1 MVGVL
6 LQITNPFSIK
16 KYRKTIKIFGYSKN
30 NSLLCT
36 VQLKKQF
43 MKRLK
48 ILSTLLLICFVVAT
62 FQNSLTSFVNGFSLG
77 WNIGEYEE
85 MYETT
90 SQTYLAMKLT
100 PKSDLLQMNTL
111 NVRDSSS
118 MMMLPE
124 KATFITFK
132 SMHQE
137 ASGEDKF
144 HSVVDALLNVAILSC
159 FVVVLVLV
167 VKIILSFRRSEVFEE
182 RNISR
187 INLIGRILI
196 IIGVLNTLWE
206 FLHVFLARRTI
217 ALTDFEISY
226 TEIIDWENI
235 IIGLVVLLMNEIL
248 IMATGMKKE
257 QELTI

>member
-1 MVGVL
+1 
-6 LQITNPFSIK
+6 
-16 KYRKTIKIFGYSKN
+16 
-30 NSLLCT
+30 
-36 VQLKKQF
+36 
-43 MKRLK
+43 
-48 ILSTLLLICFVVAT
+48 
-62 FQNSLTSFVNGFSLG
+62 
-77 WNIGEYEE
+77 
-85 MYETT
+85 
-90 SQTYLAMKLT
+90 
-100 PKSDLLQMNTL
+100 
-111 NVRDSSS
+111 
-118 MMMLPE
+118 
-124 KATFITFK
+124 
-132 SMHQE
+132 
-137 ASGEDKF
+137 
-144 HSVVDALLNVAILSC
+144 
-159 FVVVLVLV
+159 LVLV

-248 IMATGMKKE
+248 IIATGMKKE